1 MMNYT
6 DDMIEKLRKEI
17 ATRARLELDQVKPDA
32 HFVLDMGMSSLD
44 LLSVLAFAE
53 KSFATR
59 FPDEVLADLTTL
71 NKVNAAVREYQ
82 KQQSET
88 EE

>member
-1 MMNYT
+1 MN
-6 DDMIEKLRKEI
+6 DSNDIVEQLRQEI
-17 ATRARLELDQVKPDA
+17 ATRARLDLDQVKPDG

-59 FPDEVLADLTTL
+59 FPDEILADLTTL
-71 NKVNAAVREYQ
+71 NKVDAAVREYQ
-82 KQQSET
+82 NQQSEPD
-88 EE
+88 E

>member
-1 MMNYT
+1 MMNDT
-6 DDMIEKLRKEI
+6 DDIAEQLRQEI

-32 HFVLDMGMSSLD
+32 HFILDMGMSSLD

-59 FPDEVLADLTTL
+59 FPDEIIADLTTL
-71 NKVNAAVREYQ
+71 NKVDAAVREYQ
-82 KQQSET
+82 KQQSEPD
-88 EE
+88 E

>member
-1 MMNYT
+1 MNDT
-6 DDMIEKLRKEI
+6 NDIAEQLRQEI
-17 ATRARLELDQVKPDA
+17 AARARLELDQVKPDA

-59 FPDEVLADLTTL
+59 FPDEILADLTTL
-71 NKVNAAVREYQ
+71 NKVDAAVREYQ
-82 KQQSET
+82 NQQSEPH
-88 EE
+88 E

>member
-1 MMNYT
+1 MN
-6 DDMIEKLRKEI
+6 DSNDIVEQLRHEI
-17 ATRARLELDQVKPDA
+17 ATRARLDLDQVKPDA

-59 FPDEVLADLTTL
+59 FPDEILADLTTL
-71 NKVNAAVREYQ
+71 NKVDAAVREYQ
-82 KQQSET
+82 DQQSEPD
-88 EE
+88 E

>member
-1 MMNYT
+1 MMNDT
-6 DDMIEKLRKEI
+6 DDIAEQLRQEI

-32 HFVLDMGMSSLD
+32 HFILDMGMSSLD

-59 FPDEVLADLTTL
+59 FPDEIIADLTTL
-71 NKVNAAVREYQ
+71 NKVDAAVHEYQ
-82 KQQSET
+82 KQQSEPD
-88 EE
+88 E

>member
-17 ATRARLELDQVKPDA
+17 ATRARLELDQVLPDA

>member
-1 MMNYT
+1 MKDIT
-6 DDMIEKLRKEI
+6 EQLRLEI
-17 ATRARLELDQVKPDA
+17 ATRARLEPEQIKPDA

-53 KSFATR
+53 KSFGSH
-59 FPDEVLADLTTL
+59 FPDEILADLTTL
-71 NKVNAAVREYQ
+71 NKVIAAVREHQ
-82 KQQSET
+82 LHESVP